1 MSNIVLKQ
9 ASQLA
14 AKLGVN
20 VDQQELV
27 DVLKQTA
34 FRVQGD
40 TQPTD
45 AQLSALMIVSN
56 QYGLNPW
63 TKEIYAFPDK
73 KNGIVPIVG
82 VDGWTRIINEHPAF
96 DGVEFRVSDEMLEM
110 EGAKASAP
118 AWCECLIYRK
128 DRAKPVVIREYL
140 DEVYRKPFTGKG
152 QHGAYTVDGP
162 WQTHPKRFL
171 RHKTLIQCARVAFG
185 FSGIYDEDEAERIKE
200 MGPAEVV
207 SSRPLQAGSKPII
220 PEDKPDYTTD
230 ALNADKAGMIKTVAA
245 GKLSV
250 DGIVSKI
257 KTRFTVSADMEK
269 KIHEAI
275 SEGVKAAAQPKPE
288 ADPVVSAEQLEE
300 IRANAADFAIN
311 DADLCKQFAI
321 TAIEQLPASKF
332 EAALN
337 FIQTGA

>member
-14 AKLGVN
+14 VKLGID
-20 VDQQELV
+20 VDQKELV
-27 DVLKQTA
+27 EVLKQTA

-45 AQLSALMIVSN
+45 AQLSALMIVAN

-110 EGAKASAP
+110 EGAKSAAP

-128 DRAKPVVIREYL
+128 DRSKPVVIREYL

-152 QHGAYTVDGP
+152 QGGTYTVDGP

-171 RHKTLIQCARVAFG
+171 RHKTLIQCSRVAFG
-185 FSGIYDEDEAERIKE
+185 FSGIYDEDEAERIKD
-200 MGPAEVV
+200 MGAADVV
-207 SSRPLQAGSKPII
+207 GSRPLQSAPAEVIL
-220 PEDKPDYTTD
+220 PDYTAD

-269 KIHEAI
+269 AIHTAI
-275 SEGVKAAAQPKPE
+275 SEGVKAKPQAE
-288 ADPVVSAEQLEE
+288 AEPAISADQIEE
-300 IRANAADFAIN
+300 IRANAADFAIS
-311 DADLCKQFAI
+311 DADLCKQFAV
-321 TAIEQLPASKF
+321 ASLDQLPASKF
-332 EAALN
+332 EAAMS
-337 FIQTGA
+337 FIHTGA